1 MSVRKPPI
9 VSPPLVDFWKTLQ
22 GLETRLA
29 DLAHNVT
36 WSAANAG
43 TQQTLIDLDAD
54 SQAQTGEKSGNKLHW
69 NIVGDDKTCNI
80 CIENEG
86 DYDPVAPFLPY
97 LPQHPLC
104 RCWWSIEVG

>member
-22 GLETRLA
+22 GLEARLA

-54 SQAQTGEKSGNKLHW
+54 SQAQTGEKSGNKLSW
-69 NIVGDDKTCNI
+69 ATMDDDKVCEA
-80 CIENEG
+80 CQDNEG
-86 DYDPVAPFLPY
+86 DYDPAAPFLPTM
-97 LPQHPLC
+97 PAHTLC
-104 RCWWSIEVG
+104 RCWWTITAP